1 VLDLWILEHTL
12 NGSLRAFEVD
22 IFKVL
27 TEMETNPIHRR
38 VVRTGHTT
46 NILKLNR
53 TVDGRG
59 LLSKGQSGES
69 IAWHFDNYDIRQRSV
84 LPFNNSCLSVTLLAG
99 NWFRPTKKLKCA

>member
-1 VLDLWILEHTL
+1 VLDLWILEQTL

-38 VVRTGHTT
+38 IFRIGHAT
-46 NILKLNR
+46 NTAKLSR

-69 IAWHFDNYDIRQRSV
+69 IAWRFDNSDIRQRSV
-84 LPFNNSCLSVTLLAG
+84 LPFNDSCLSLTLMAG
-99 NWFRPTKKLKCA
+99 I